1 MNFGWV
7 QELKK
12 NRYIPVHDEA
22 WTSKN
27 CSTFGELADRFIDS
41 VLYQGRS
48 YDRIDIVF
56 DRYRVNSIKEST
68 IILRTQNLK
77 LVWKS
82 DINWSVRY

>member
-1 MNFGWV
+1 MFRYFWLYTFTKSFVMNFGWV

-41 VLYQGRS
+41 VLFQGRS

-56 DRYRVNSIKEST
+56 DRYRVNSIKESK
-68 IILRTQNLK
+68 NL
-77 LVWKS
+77 
-82 DINWSVRY
+82 